1 MLARLL
7 CFAALFAIVANP
19 LASAQDVD
27 KTTKAKLD
35 TSRGDAMIA
44 EYFRRETQ
52 QLADACL
59 ADIQTADDWN
69 AKKDE
74 YRRQLREM
82 LGLDPLPEKT
92 DLQATVTGTLDHA
105 EFTVEK
111 LHFQSRP
118 GLYVT
123 GNLYVPK
130 VRAGK
135 VPAILYVCGH
145 GNVKKDGVSYG
156 SKSHYQHHG
165 AWFARNG
172 YVCLVIDTLQ
182 LGEIEGIH
190 HGTYRYNM
198 WWWLNRGYTPAGV
211 EAWNCVRALDY
222 LQSRPEVDGEKL
234 GVTGRSGGGAYSWW
248 IAAIDERIKCAVPV
262 AGITDLTNHVVD
274 GCVEGHCDCMY
285 MVNAYRW
292 DYPQVAALVAPRP
305 LLISNTDS
313 DRIFPLDGVV
323 RVFEKA
329 RRIYTL
335 LGKRDQIGLNITSGG
350 HLDTQELQVTAMR
363 WFNHHL
369 RGYDGPVTNH
379 AEKFFKPEQLKV
391 FDKLPEDEINT
402 KIHET
407 FVAAAPPPKVPE
419 NQEEWEKMRGEWMKQ
434 LKEKCFGGW
443 PNDRAPLDVEVV
455 ADVNKNGWR
464 LRTIEFTSE
473 PHVRL
478 RLYYLRKSEM
488 PSAPVTRIQLLDG
501 PEFETVIS
509 QINRVVNAV
518 EASDETAK
526 FVDELNRG
534 LASENGIGFVY
545 FSPRGVGEMSWD
557 RAEKKQIQHRRRFML
572 LGESLHASQGWDALR
587 AIDALRSVD
596 FFKGSKIDLSGAG
609 QMGSVVLL
617 AAALEPKAD
626 SVTVYFDRLDA
637 SEQPSILN
645 LSRVAELPVVAGL
658 AASQCPVRIVHGN
671 GGDWQYLAKLAAALK
686 WDGNRVQFEK
696 TSEST
701 RAP

>member
-1 MLARLL
+1 MPALAFQASLAHHSGSPYLPLEQLPMLCRRLPL
-7 CFAALFAIVANP
+7 LLAAALAALPLLAI
-19 LASAQDVD
+19 AQNAEPPKTD
-27 KTTKAKLD
+27 KPQLD

-44 EYFRRETQ
+44 EYFRRETAKI
-52 QLADACL
+52 ADACL

-74 YRRQLREM
+74 YRRQLHEM

-92 DLQATVTGTLDHA
+92 DLAATVTGKLDHP

-123 GNLYVPK
+123 GNLYLPK
-130 VRAGK
+130 ASGGQLKASGGRQPPDSPAANSNQGANAPRSPDSDAPRSPTDALAERVDHTRY
-135 VPAILYVCGH
+135 PAILYVCGH

-190 HGTYRYNM
+190 HGTYRYGM

-262 AGITDLTNHVVD
+262 AGITDLQNHVVD

-285 MVNAYRW
+285 MVNTYRW

-313 DRIFPLDGVV
+313 DGIFPLDGVV
-323 RVFEKA
+323 RVFDKA

-350 HLDTQELQVTAMR
+350 HKDTQELQVTAMR

-379 AEKFFKPEQLKV
+379 AERFFQPEQLKV
-391 FDKLPEDEINT
+391 FGSLPEDEINT

-419 NQEEWEKMRGEWMKQ
+419 SKEEWEQMREEWMKQ
-434 LKEKCFGGW
+434 LREKCFRGW
-443 PNDRAPLDVEVV
+443 P
-455 ADVNKNGWR
+455 
-464 LRTIEFTSE
+464 
-473 PHVRL
+473 
-478 RLYYLRKSEM
+478 
-488 PSAPVTRIQLLDG
+488 
-501 PEFETVIS
+501 
-509 QINRVVNAV
+509 
-518 EASDETAK
+518 
-526 FVDELNRG
+526 
-534 LASENGIGFVY
+534 EN
-545 FSPRGVGEMSWD
+545 PP
-557 RAEKKQIQHRRRFML
+557 
-572 LGESLHASQGWDALR
+572 AL
-587 AIDALRSVD
+587 
-596 FFKGSKIDLSGAG
+596 
-609 QMGSVVLL
+609 
-617 AAALEPKAD
+617 
-626 SVTVYFDRLDA
+626 
-637 SEQPSILN
+637 
-645 LSRVAELPVVAGL
+645 
-658 AASQCPVRIVHGN
+658 
-671 GGDWQYLAKLAAALK
+671 
-686 WDGNRVQFEK
+686 
-696 TSEST
+696 
-701 RAP
+701 